1 MQFMN
6 VALAGKDPGE
16 FQLAPGQG
24 NSAVARRVD
33 TPDVA
38 PGDGETH

>member
-1 MQFMN
+1 MN

-16 FQLAPGQG
+16 FQLAPGQA
-24 NSAVARRVD
+24 NTAVAQKKVD